1 MTVDTKYWTE
11 AKASG
16 GGRNGIAG
24 LANGQLTVTMA
35 SPKELGGSGM
45 GHNPEEL
52 FATGYA
58 ACYLGAMRFAAGSEK
73 LGTVPDTATVKAH
86 VGIGPR
92 LDGGFGLKVKLV
104 VSLPG
109 WTARW
114 PKGLPSAATSS
125 APIPTRPRATSRWR
139 PRWSESVCHG
149 AVRKLI
155 HSRSSGVKGRPVVT
169 PSHPLRE
176 WSVPFA

>member
-1 MTVDTKYWTE
+1 MSVDVKYTTS

-24 LANGQLTVTMA
+24 LENGQLTVTMA
-35 SPKELGGSGM
+35 SPKELGGSGL

-58 ACYLGAMRFAAGSEK
+58 ACYLGAMRFAASSEK
-73 LGTVPDTATVKAH
+73 LGAVPDSTTVKAE

-92 LDGGFGLKVKLV
+92 SDGGFGLKVKLV

-109 WTARW
+109 LERSVAEKIVERGHFICPYSNAT
-114 PKGLPSAATSS
+114 KGN
-125 APIPTRPRATSRWR
+125 I
-139 PRWSESVCHG
+139 E
-149 AVRKLI
+149 
-155 HSRSSGVKGRPVVT
+155 VVT
-169 PSHPLRE
+169 EL
-176 WSVPFA
+176 A

>member
-1 MTVDTKYWTE
+1 MSVDVKYTTS

-24 LANGQLTVTMA
+24 LENGQLTVTMA
-35 SPKELGGSGM
+35 SPKELGGSGL

-58 ACYLGAMRFAAGSEK
+58 ACYLGAMRFAASSEK
-73 LGTVPDTATVKAH
+73 LGAVPDSTTVKAE

-92 LDGGFGLKVKLV
+92 SDGGFGLKVKLV

-109 WTARW
+109 LERGVAEKIVERGHFICPYSNAT
-114 PKGLPSAATSS
+114 KGN
-125 APIPTRPRATSRWR
+125 I
-139 PRWSESVCHG
+139 E
-149 AVRKLI
+149 
-155 HSRSSGVKGRPVVT
+155 VVT
-169 PSHPLRE
+169 E
-176 WSVPFA
+176 IA